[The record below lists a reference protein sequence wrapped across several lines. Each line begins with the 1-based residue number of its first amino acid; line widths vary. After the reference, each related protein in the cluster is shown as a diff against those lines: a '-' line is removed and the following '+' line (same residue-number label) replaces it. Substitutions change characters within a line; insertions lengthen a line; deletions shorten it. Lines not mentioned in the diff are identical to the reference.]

1 MPERRATD
9 HIVNV
14 DIAGPNGVTGRN
26 SRTRPLD
33 SVRGG
38 GKVDVRDNVEIRH
51 AVIVAMPLLHRLLC
65 GPGFSLALRSSRP
78 HSGQCCSYVNSGS
91 ALRVV

>member
-9 HIVNV
+9 HIMNV

-33 SVRGG
+33 SVRGC
-38 GKVDVRDNVEIRH
+38 GKVDVGDNVEIRH
-51 AVIVAMPLLHRLLC
+51 AVIVAMPLLHRLLYARA
-65 GPGFSLALRSSRP
+65 SLCRAAIKAALGRRSGVSR
-78 HSGQCCSYVNSGS
+78 
-91 ALRVV
+91 